1 MLNGYC
7 ALNFFESH
15 LAHHY
20 RGMCEIHLSPP
31 LESRVRVG
39 GLFVFFFQGSERILK
54 MLGASGLWADS
65 EKADY

>member
-20 RGMCEIHLSPP
+20 RYMCEIHPSPP
-31 LESRVRVG
+31 VESRVRVG
-39 GLFVFFFQGSERILK
+39 GLFVFSKSQNENARIC
-54 MLGASGLWADS
+54 GGTSAG
-65 EKADY
+65 